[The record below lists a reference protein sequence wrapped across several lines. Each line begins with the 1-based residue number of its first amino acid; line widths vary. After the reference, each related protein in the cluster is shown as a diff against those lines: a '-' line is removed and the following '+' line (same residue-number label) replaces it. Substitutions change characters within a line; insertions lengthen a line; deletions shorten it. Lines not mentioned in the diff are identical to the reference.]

1 MGRPLDFKILT
12 LLTWEFRGQPRARGA
27 GKLSQPSPATRA
39 RRPLGDAPELE
50 RPERALPP
58 QCWPG
63 RAFRGTRP
71 TLNTELK
78 VSPRFYQSLLFF
90 WDQGQSWI
98 ALKGT
103 LPLKG
108 SPQREGFNE
117 RRKEDLLP
125 TRKGMKTLVF
135 TKCLGPFP

>member
-1 MGRPLDFKILT
+1 MLQNLSAQNVLYLRSVGL
-12 LLTWEFRGQPRARGA
+12 A
-27 GKLSQPSPATRA
+27 G
-39 RRPLGDAPELE
+39 
-50 RPERALPP
+50 
-58 QCWPG
+58 
-63 RAFRGTRP
+63 AFRGTRP

>member
-1 MGRPLDFKILT
+1 MLQNLSAQNVLYLRSVGL
-12 LLTWEFRGQPRARGA
+12 A
-27 GKLSQPSPATRA
+27 G
-39 RRPLGDAPELE
+39 
-50 RPERALPP
+50 
-58 QCWPG
+58 
-63 RAFRGTRP
+63 AFRGTRP

-108 SPQREGFNE
+108 SPHREGFNE